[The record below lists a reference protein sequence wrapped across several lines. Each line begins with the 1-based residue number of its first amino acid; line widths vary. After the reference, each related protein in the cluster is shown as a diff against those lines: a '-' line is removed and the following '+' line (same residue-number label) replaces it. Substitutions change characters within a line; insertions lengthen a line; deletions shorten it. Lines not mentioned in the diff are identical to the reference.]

1 MASRESSGFRAVR
14 ARRGVLIAGAAA
26 VVLAAGAAA
35 AALATNHT
43 DAASSGAGKQAV
55 HHTKLAASTP
65 ACTGP
70 AGAAYIAT
78 AGYQAFDAVSTSD
91 CYYIQQYNVGDPQVP
106 NTGTTDFN
114 YAGTDEGVAISADIL
129 YFAVTGSDKVAVID
143 AADLV
148 ATGDGYEYPPET
160 DIPVGINPQNLAVT
174 PDGSQ
179 VWVAD
184 TGPQTGEPSLGGIDV
199 ISTST
204 DKVTNTLPL
213 SSDPRNIAFSPSGK
227 TAYVTS
233 AEGLFVINTATM
245 RVTDVIPGLG
255 NPEDVTVSPD
265 GKTVYVTNTDQGVV
279 DVISAA
285 FNHVTKTIGVGQMP
299 WQLVLSSDGSTLY
312 VANGDSNTVSVIA
325 VGSGTVTNTITDND
339 NPVSV
344 ALTPDGSEL
353 WVGGLNQG
361 LITIYNTSNDSLNG
375 TFNVGYYGYG
385 QEKNQGDGEEPT
397 GIVLTTIPAVGSK

>member
-1 MASRESSGFRAVR
+1 MAPRESSGFRAVL
-14 ARRGVLIAGAAA
+14 ASRRVIIAGATA
-26 VVLAAGAAA
+26 VVLAAGGTA
-35 AALATNHT
+35 AALATQHT
-43 DAASSGAGKQAV
+43 DAANSGTGNHAV
-55 HHTKLAASTP
+55 LKTKLAASTP

-70 AGAAYIAT
+70 TGAAYIVT

-91 CYYIQQYNVGDPQVP
+91 CYYIQQYNVGDPAVP
-106 NTGTTDFN
+106 NTGTEDFN
-114 YAGTDEGVAISADIL
+114 YSGTDEGVAISGDTL
-129 YFAVTGSDKVAVID
+129 YFAVTGDDKVAVID

-148 ATGDGYEYPPET
+148 ATGDGYEDPPET
-160 DIPVGINPQNLAVT
+160 LIPVGINPENVAVS
-174 PDGSQ
+174 PGGSQ

-184 TGPQTGEPSLGGIDV
+184 TGPQTGGQSLGGIDV

-213 SSDPRNIAFSPSGK
+213 PADPRNIAFSPSGG
-227 TAYVTS
+227 TAYVTTGR
-233 AEGLFVINTATM
+233 GLFVINTATLQ
-245 RVTDVIPGLG
+245 VTAVIGGLG
-255 NPEDVTVSPD
+255 DPEDVTVSPD
-265 GKTVYVTNTDQGVV
+265 GKTVYVTNTVQGVV

-285 FNHVTKTIGVGQMP
+285 FNHVTGTIGVGQMP
-299 WQLVLSSDGSTLY
+299 WQLVLSSNGSTLY
-312 VANGDSNTVSVIA
+312 VANGDSNSVSVISTA
-325 VGSGTVTNTITDND
+325 TDTVTDTITDND

-361 LITIYNTSNDSLNG
+361 LIDIYNTSNNSLNG

-397 GIVLTTIPAVGSK
+397 GIALTTIPAVGSK